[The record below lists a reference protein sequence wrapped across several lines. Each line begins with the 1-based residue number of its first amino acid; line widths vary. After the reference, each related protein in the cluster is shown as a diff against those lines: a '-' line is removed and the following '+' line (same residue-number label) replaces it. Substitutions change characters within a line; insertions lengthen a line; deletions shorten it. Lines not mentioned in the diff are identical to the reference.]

1 MERVSKERKIQILKN
16 KIEFCEKNK
25 KHKKIKEYL
34 KRELDKLVNS

>member
-1 MERVSKERKIQILKN
+1 MINKERKIQILKN
-16 KIEFCEKNK
+16 KIKFCEEKN